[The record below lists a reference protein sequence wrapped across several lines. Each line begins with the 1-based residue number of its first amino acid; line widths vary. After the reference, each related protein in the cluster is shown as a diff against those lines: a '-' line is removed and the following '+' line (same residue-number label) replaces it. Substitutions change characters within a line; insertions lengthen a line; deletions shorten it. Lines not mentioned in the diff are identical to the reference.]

1 MTSPAGTAE
10 RVAQDAVLG
19 TKKKPTSPAG
29 TAQDDKSWVH
39 LNSNSTVSERTAKAM
54 SHSHICCLVHV
65 VFATAERRQTIRGDL
80 QEQLYGYL
88 GGIARENGIPA
99 LAIGGAADH
108 VHLLLSLP
116 RTISVAKAV
125 QLLKTGSSKWIHEN
139 HPGLRSFAWQEGYGA
154 FSIGVS
160 QRSNTVR
167 SVQTQS
173 ERHKRVSFAEEM
185 KKFLRA
191 HWD

>member
-1 MTSPAGTAE
+1 
-10 RVAQDAVLG
+10 
-19 TKKKPTSPAG
+19 
-29 TAQDDKSWVH
+29 
-39 LNSNSTVSERTAKAM
+39 M

-167 SVQTQS
+167 YIETQS

-185 KKFLRA
+185 KKFLAA
-191 HWD
+191 HGIEDKTAPVELRKNVTQDSRPG